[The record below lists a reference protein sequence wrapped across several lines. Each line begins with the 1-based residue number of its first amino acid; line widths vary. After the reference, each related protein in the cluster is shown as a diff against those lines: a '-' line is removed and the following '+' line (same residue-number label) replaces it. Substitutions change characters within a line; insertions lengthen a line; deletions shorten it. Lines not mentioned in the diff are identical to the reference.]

1 MQIYNKF
8 FNLTTYL
15 PVLVKF
21 SYFKEQ
27 ILVINKSVL
36 LFVLN
41 NLKLHSLFQF
51 SSLVCISGVDLLGLN
66 YRFSVVY
73 ELLSVPFNFRIRLK
87 VFLNEFSLIT
97 SIVDVYINSVWWER
111 EIWDLFGI
119 FFENNPDLRR
129 ILTDYGFEGF
139 PLRKDFPLS
148 GFYGVY
154 YSSVHKLVIEEPVS
168 LPQEYRSFLL
178 VN

>member
-1 MQIYNKF
+1 MQISNKF

-15 PVLVKF
+15 PVLIKF
-21 SYFKEQ
+21 FYFKEQ
-27 ILVINKSVL
+27 ILVINKSSL
-36 LFVLN
+36 LFVLQ

-51 SSLVCISGVDLLGLN
+51 NSLICVSGIDLLGLR
-66 YRFSVVY
+66 YRFCVVY
-73 ELLSVPFNFRIRLK
+73 ELLSLPFNYRIRLK
-87 VFLNEFSLIT
+87 IFLNEFSLVN
-97 SIVDVYINSVWWER
+97 SIADIFVNCVWWER

-148 GFYGVY
+148 GFYSVS
-154 YSSVHKLVIEEPVS
+154 YSSVHKLIIEEPVS
-168 LPQEYRSFLL
+168 LPQAYRSFILT
-178 VN
+178 N

>member
-15 PVLVKF
+15 PILVKF

-73 ELLSVPFNFRIRLK
+73 ELLSISFNFRIRLK

>member
-8 FNLTTYL
+8 FNLTNYL
-15 PVLVKF
+15 PILLKF
-21 SYFKEQ
+21 SSFKEQ
-27 ILVINKSVL
+27 ILIINKTSL
-36 LFVLN
+36 LFVLQ

-51 SSLVCISGVDLLGLN
+51 NSLVCISGVDLLGCQ

-73 ELLSVPFNFRIRLK
+73 ELLSISFNFRIRLK
-87 VFLNEFSLIT
+87 VFLNEFSTLS
-97 SIVDVYINSVWWER
+97 SIFNVFINCVWWER

-154 YSSVHKLVIEEPVS
+154 YSNVHKLVIEEPVS
-168 LPQEYRSFLL
+168 LPQEYRSFLII
-178 VN
+178 N